1 MGEREKFKKME
12 QRSGW
17 ERPILTMREAAMFT
31 GLSKNTL
38 YKLIQA
44 DKIKHYRPNGKLVY
58 FRRDEL
64 EAWLMKNPSGGDE

>member
-1 MGEREKFKKME
+1 MGEREKFEKME
-12 QRSGW
+12 RRSGW
-17 ERPILTMREAAMFT
+17 ERPILTIREAAMFT

>member
-1 MGEREKFKKME
+1 MGEREKLKKME

-17 ERPILTMREAAMFT
+17 ERPILTMREAVMFT

-44 DKIKHYRPNGKLVY
+44 NKIKHYRPNGKLVY

-64 EAWLMKNPSGGDE
+64 EAWLMKNPSGGE

>member
-1 MGEREKFKKME
+1 MTEREKLEKME
-12 QRSGW
+12 RRSGW

-64 EAWLMKNPSGGDE
+64 EQWLMRNPSGGE

>member
-1 MGEREKFKKME
+1 MTEREKLEKME

-17 ERPILTMREAAMFT
+17 ERPMLTMREAAMFT

-44 DKIKHYRPNGKLVY
+44 DKIRHYRPNGKLVY

-64 EAWLMKNPSGGDE
+64 EAWLMRNPSGGE

>member
-1 MGEREKFKKME
+1 MTEKEKLEKME

-31 GLSKNTL
+31 GMSKNTL

-44 DKIKHYRPNGKLVY
+44 DKIRHYRPNGKLVY

-64 EAWLMKNPSGGDE
+64 EAWLMKNPSGGEE

>member
-1 MGEREKFKKME
+1 MTEREKLEKME

-17 ERPILTMREAAMFT
+17 ERPMLTMREAAMFT
-31 GLSKNTL
+31 GMSKNTL

>member
-1 MGEREKFKKME
+1 MTEREKLEKMY
-12 QRSGW
+12 QRSGR
-17 ERPILTMREAAMFT
+17 ERPMLTMREAAMFT

-64 EAWLMKNPSGGDE
+64 EAWLMKNPSGGEE

>member
-1 MGEREKFKKME
+1 MTEREKLEKME
-12 QRSGW
+12 
-17 ERPILTMREAAMFT
+17 ERAGFQKPMLTMREAAMFT

-44 DKIKHYRPNGKLVY
+44 DKIRHYRPNGKLVY

-64 EAWLMKNPSGGDE
+64 EAWLMKNPSGGE

>member
-1 MGEREKFKKME
+1 M
-12 QRSGW
+12 
-17 ERPILTMREAAMFT
+17 LTMREAAMFT

-64 EAWLMKNPSGGDE
+64 EAWLMKNPSGGEE

>member
-1 MGEREKFKKME
+1 MTEREKLEKME
-12 QRSGW
+12 RRSGW

-64 EAWLMKNPSGGDE
+64 EAWLMRNPSGGE

>member
-1 MGEREKFKKME
+1 MTEREKLEKME
-12 QRSGW
+12 
-17 ERPILTMREAAMFT
+17 ERAGFQKPILTMREAVMFT
-31 GLSKNTL
+31 GMSKHTL

-64 EAWLMKNPSGGDE
+64 EQWLMQNPSGGEQ

>member
-1 MGEREKFKKME
+1 MTEKEKLEKME

-31 GLSKNTL
+31 GMSKNTL

-64 EAWLMKNPSGGDE
+64 EQWLMRNPSGGEE

>member
-1 MGEREKFKKME
+1 MTEKEKLEKME
-12 QRSGW
+12 RRSGW
-17 ERPILTMREAAMFT
+17 ERPILTIREAAMFT

-64 EAWLMKNPSGGDE
+64 EQWLMKNPSGGEQ

>member
-1 MGEREKFKKME
+1 MTEKEKLEKME

-17 ERPILTMREAAMFT
+17 ERPILTMQEAAMFT

-64 EAWLMKNPSGGDE
+64 EQWLLKNPSGGEQ

>member
-1 MGEREKFKKME
+1 MTEREKLEKIE

-31 GLSKNTL
+31 GMSKNTL

-44 DKIKHYRPNGKLVY
+44 DKIRHYRPNGKLVY

-64 EAWLMKNPSGGDE
+64 EAWLMKNPSGGEE

>member
-1 MGEREKFKKME
+1 MTEREKLEKME
-12 QRSGW
+12 
-17 ERPILTMREAAMFT
+17 ERAGFQKPMLTMREAAMFT
-31 GLSKNTL
+31 GLSKHTL

-64 EAWLMKNPSGGDE
+64 EAWLMKNPSGGE

>member
-1 MGEREKFKKME
+1 MTEREKLEKME
-12 QRSGW
+12 RRSGW

-31 GLSKNTL
+31 GMSKNTL
-38 YKLIQA
+38 YKLVQA

-64 EAWLMKNPSGGDE
+64 EQWLMRNPSGGE

>member
-1 MGEREKFKKME
+1 MTEKEKLEKME

-31 GLSKNTL
+31 GMSKNTL

-64 EAWLMKNPSGGDE
+64 EAWLMKNPSGGEE